1 MQMALTEL
9 LRLSD
14 GLANQSFCQ
23 LDISRVQLKYNWT
36 VSKRLLTSGSKPVW
50 KSRLLL
56 KAQLI
61 FFKWM
66 VWKLYYFEWINLQRV
81 SACHVALSELLRH
94 SDGLA
99 NWSFSW
105 SDIWRVQLKSNWTVG
120 ESLLASDQEAVR
132 ECRLILL
139 KGQWMIFLKPNFKTY
154 SSVKK
159 NQWWSS

>member
-1 MQMALTEL
+1 
-9 LRLSD
+9 
-14 GLANQSFCQ
+14 
-23 LDISRVQLKYNWT
+23 
-36 VSKRLLTSGSKPVW
+36 
-50 KSRLLL
+50 
-56 KAQLI
+56 
-61 FFKWM
+61 M